1 MNNQVVNTDNSSSS
15 SQSQVHFTNSPPST
29 TEKSTNAPHNTNKDR
44 SHLNAR
50 SSHLEQRRVS
60 TPSVNSNH
68 TSSSRRHSHTGTGNQ
83 LTKSRPSIRSNHN
96 TNKLVGHT
104 RRRRAKFVFGDPEHE
119 VEDDESAHLEQHQQQ
134 YQNQNQYH
142 QQQQQQDVDPS
153 VDRSESIVSQK
164 EQEQEQQL
172 GQQLEQQQRGQSSTA
187 TTTKDQTS
195 QENQDSGYLY
205 NSETIPNVHHKN
217 HPRRIVESSSSSSS
231 SSLNSITKGK
241 EKANS
246 SSAHDQQF
254 HQTETH
260 TRNTLTKSQDQAVVS
275 PQKPQSNNISS
286 SSTQIPTT
294 GTSNGADPSVHTP
307 LEQPSKR
314 LSRLLH
320 PSRSTTSLPSLTR
333 TTSRPVLTTVSP
345 TQSNSNSNSD
355 TNDLGNEGENNS
367 IGSATVSALFATL
380 KNEEQML
387 IAPVVDLVT
396 KFLNPNSSN
405 MRSRSHSNLAA
416 LTSSPSSHRLLSR
429 YGTSFNNNSS
439 NSGSNDIYGHGRNH
453 HHGVSPPR
461 TNDSGTYLI
470 SRFLPNSSLQPLSGS
485 TSSKNTPSS
494 SSSNISLTTS
504 TSPQLQPT
512 KPLPPQVKSPHIK
525 RRRVPASLRMTLAA
539 PDSEVSP
546 ISSTT
551 PAPTAVSTSTSI
563 PEMSI
568 PSRPTTPAS
577 ISSEYSSAEGRTQSP
592 EAITTTTSAGPW
604 NIGESMSRTQQKLML
619 QRASSHDDMD
629 DGLLERREKALRE
642 MERIQKDY
650 RSVRIYADPM
660 MDSLLRCYQARK
672 EKEER
677 EEEQ

>member
-1 MNNQVVNTDNSSSS
+1 MKQ
-15 SQSQVHFTNSPPST
+15 H
-29 TEKSTNAPHNTNKDR
+29 
-44 SHLNAR
+44 
-50 SSHLEQRRVS
+50 RVS

-96 TNKLVGHT
+96 TNKLVGHA

-119 VEDDESAHLEQHQQQ
+119 VEDDESAHLEQHQHQ
-134 YQNQNQYH
+134 YQNQNQHH

-153 VDRSESIVSQK
+153 VDRSEPIVSQK
-164 EQEQEQQL
+164 GQEQEQQQ

-205 NSETIPNVHHKN
+205 NSETIPNSG
-217 HPRRIVESSSSSSS
+217 SSRG
-231 SSLNSITKGK
+231 LT
-241 EKANS
+241 
-246 SSAHDQQF
+246 
-254 HQTETH
+254 TETP
-260 TRNTLTKSQDQAVVS
+260 N
-275 PQKPQSNNISS
+275 
-286 SSTQIPTT
+286 
-294 GTSNGADPSVHTP
+294 ADPSVHTP

-345 TQSNSNSNSD
+345 TQSNSNSD

-396 KFLNPNSSN
+396 KFLNPNASN

-439 NSGSNDIYGHGRNH
+439 SSGSNDIYGHGRNH

-485 TSSKNTPSS
+485 TPSKSTPSS
-494 SSSNISLTTS
+494 SSSNISPTTS
-504 TSPQLQPT
+504 TFPQLQST

-546 ISSTT
+546 TSSTT

-642 MERIQKDY
+642 MERVQKDY

-672 EKEER
+672 VMEEKEE
-677 EEEQ
+677 EQ